1 MFGALV
7 GNHLSS
13 PVPPQTA
20 TSNHMRSQLSSR
32 GGGTNTHMSNGYRLS
47 KQERFREREVN
58 MENSILLS
66 KMLDIIKRKRGSAQ
80 ITSHK
85 HDNNSA
91 IIHTQ
96 NS

>member
-1 MFGALV
+1 
-7 GNHLSS
+7 
-13 PVPPQTA
+13 
-20 TSNHMRSQLSSR
+20 
-32 GGGTNTHMSNGYRLS
+32 MSNGYRLS

-80 ITSHK
+80 INTHK

-91 IIHTQ
+91 IITQ